1 MNVQRFIDR
10 PILSIVISATIL
22 LIGFIGLSSLPV
34 EQYPD
39 IAPPTV
45 MVSASYTGANAETIQ
60 KSVIVPLEESI
71 NGVENMTYMTSEA
84 TNTGDATINVYFK
97 QGTDPDMAAV
107 NVQNRVSK
115 ATGLL
120 PSEVTQIGVTTI
132 KRQNSLLKIF
142 GLYSED
148 DKYDQTF
155 LNNYMKINIQP
166 ALLRIAGISE
176 IVNMGA
182 DYSMRIWLNPEV
194 MAQYKLIPSDIEKVL
209 GEQNLEAATG
219 SLGENSKNVHQY
231 TMKYKGRLEKPEEF
245 GNMVIRSL
253 PNGEV
258 LRLKDVATIEL
269 GATELCYQRTDRR
282 ASGSHLHDISDGR
295 FQCQ

>member
-10 PILSIVISATIL
+10 PILSIVISTAIL
-22 LIGFIGLSSLPV
+22 LVGFIGLSSLPV

-45 MVSASYTGANAETIQ
+45 MVSASYTGASAETLQ

-84 TNTGDATINVYFK
+84 TNTGDATILVYFK

-120 PSEVTQIGVTTI
+120 PAEVTQIGVTTI

-148 DKYDQTF
+148 GTYDQTF

-194 MAQYKLIPSDIEKVL
+194 MAQYKLVPSDIEDVL
-209 GEQNLEAATG
+209 NEQNLEAATG
-219 SLGENSKNVHQY
+219 SLGENSGNVHQY
-231 TMKYKGRLEKPEEF
+231 TMKYRGRLEKPEEF
-245 GNMVIRSL
+245 GNIVIRSL
-253 PNGEV
+253 PDGEV
-258 LRLKDVATIEL
+258 LRLKDVASIEL
-269 GATELCYQRTDRR
+269 GAQNY
-282 ASGSHLHDISDGR
+282 IIDGQIDSR
-295 FQCQ
+295 

>member
-1 MNVQRFIDR
+1 
-10 PILSIVISATIL
+10 
-22 LIGFIGLSSLPV
+22 
-34 EQYPD
+34 
-39 IAPPTV
+39 

-194 MAQYKLIPSDIEKVL
+194 MAQYKLIPSDIEKCW
-209 GEQNLEAATG
+209 
-219 SLGENSKNVHQY
+219 ENRTWRLQPVRWGKIPKTY
-231 TMKYKGRLEKPEEF
+231 T
-245 GNMVIRSL
+245 N
-253 PNGEV
+253 
-258 LRLKDVATIEL
+258 T
-269 GATELCYQRTDRR
+269 Q
-282 ASGSHLHDISDGR
+282 
-295 FQCQ
+295 